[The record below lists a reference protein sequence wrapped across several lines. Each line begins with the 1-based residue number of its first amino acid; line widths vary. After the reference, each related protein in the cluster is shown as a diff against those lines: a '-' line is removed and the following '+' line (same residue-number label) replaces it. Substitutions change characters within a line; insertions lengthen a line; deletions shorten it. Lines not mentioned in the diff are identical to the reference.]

1 MSETNSPSPIALTF
15 SKLPVSE
22 IHPDPKQPRKQH
34 DEHADKELNE
44 SIRKHGLLQPIVVR
58 KDGDRYVI
66 LVGERR
72 WRCITALGWEEVP
85 CLIADVADDSVAVL
99 QLIENVQRQ
108 DLSPLDVA
116 EHLKQ
121 LFERLKADDDDRA
134 TLRALA
140 GITGKSLGWV
150 SEKLALSRL
159 PEPVKALQDS
169 GAVKNSRV
177 LIGLS
182 KLNESDPDAAAALI
196 KDVEDGKKVTA
207 EQISEIRGTKRQA
220 KSEDVQESAGSAE
233 SAQSES
239 KHDAESEPKSS
250 PQAQEK
256 ASPVATQEAAE
267 QGSVAPPTPRPPRK
281 KKVVEVAKLIGV
293 PEDMSPEE
301 MLEAFAEAYSK
312 LLERSEVP
320 A

>member
-1 MSETNSPSPIALTF
+1 MSETNTPSPIALTF
-15 SKLPVSE
+15 SKLRISE
-22 IHPDPKQPRKQH
+22 IHPDPKQPRKQR
-34 DEHADKELNE
+34 DEHADKELTE
-44 SIRKHGLLQPIVVR
+44 SIRKHGLMQPIVVR
-58 KDGDRYVI
+58 KDGNRYVI

-72 WRCITALGWEEVP
+72 WRCITALGWEEID
-85 CLIADVADDSVAVL
+85 CLIADVADDFVAVL

-108 DLSPLDVA
+108 DLAPLDVA
-116 EHLKQ
+116 EHLKR
-121 LFERLKADDDDRA
+121 LFEQLKADSDDRA

-207 EQISEIRGTKRQA
+207 DQISEIRGTKRQA
-220 KSEDVQESAGSAE
+220 KSEDAQEASGSKPAQAASDHAAE
-233 SAQSES
+233 SES
-239 KHDAESEPKSS
+239 KPS
-250 PQAQEK
+250 PQAQDE
-256 ASPVATQEAAE
+256 ARTVATQETAE
-267 QGSVAPPTPRPPRK
+267 QGSVAPPAPRPPRK